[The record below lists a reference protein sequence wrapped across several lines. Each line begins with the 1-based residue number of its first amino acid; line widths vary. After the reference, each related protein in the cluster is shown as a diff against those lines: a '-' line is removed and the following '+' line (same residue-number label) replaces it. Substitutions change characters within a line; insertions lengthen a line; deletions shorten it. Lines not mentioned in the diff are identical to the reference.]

1 LQFEQIELIKMLE
14 NPDLLKERID
24 EAIKILDAKYPW
36 GHVDAI
42 FRPPCVHSRS
52 SACEPN
58 LKEVKKMDVREEYRS
73 RVYATNP
80 FWDKRTI
87 DKIVEHFMM
96 QALEPEEMYELFVN
110 FEEFKKQ
117 ANNHYAKQYKIDN
130 SYEESYKYYCN
141 YEEFSR
147 SPTLNNAK
155 IEMDWFNQPLAPV
168 NLNNLEYTPNPDET
182 ITDLRVTR
190 SDKHVDNIAPFTP
203 FRIEDAQ
210 YATPSTLITAHKVG
224 VLNKKRCKNPEE
236 DDPIAK
242 LYLYNTHSNK
252 ASIPDDYESKY
263 TTMDPLFEMLFKPN
277 PKP

>member
-1 LQFEQIELIKMLE
+1 MLE

-24 EAIKILDAKYPW
+24 EARKILDAKYPW

-117 ANNHYAKQYKIDN
+117 AKMVVAGVVVDD
-130 SYEESYKYYCN
+130 C
-141 YEEFSR
+141 YEEFS
-147 SPTLNNAK
+147 L
-155 IEMDWFNQPLAPV
+155 
-168 NLNNLEYTPNPDET
+168 
-182 ITDLRVTR
+182 
-190 SDKHVDNIAPFTP
+190 SD
-203 FRIEDAQ
+203 RI
-210 YATPSTLITAHKVG
+210 K
-224 VLNKKRCKNPEE
+224 EE
-236 DDPIAK
+236 DNDW
-242 LYLYNTHSNK
+242 
-252 ASIPDDYESKY
+252 
-263 TTMDPLFEMLFKPN
+263 
-277 PKP
+277 

>member
-1 LQFEQIELIKMLE
+1 MLE

-24 EAIKILDAKYPW
+24 EARKILDAKYPW

-190 SDKHVDNIAPFTP
+190 SDKHVDNIAP
-203 FRIEDAQ
+203 
-210 YATPSTLITAHKVG
+210 L
-224 VLNKKRCKNPEE
+224 KNPEE